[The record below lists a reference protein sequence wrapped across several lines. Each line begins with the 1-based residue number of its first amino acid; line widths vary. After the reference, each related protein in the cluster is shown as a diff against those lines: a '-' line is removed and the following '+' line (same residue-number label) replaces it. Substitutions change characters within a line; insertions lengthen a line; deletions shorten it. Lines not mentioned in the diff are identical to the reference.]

1 MLIESVKRWAIIVLL
16 IAISLLVLVVMAM
29 RVDATALQ
37 SKTSLLEQTNQNLM
51 EVAKHNADQVRAM
64 AADAKATDLL
74 VTSQQQ
80 AKAAAREQ
88 TRSNTYVIHKALSTE
103 ACATVR
109 LPDRAIGMLGP
120 SGSDKDR
127 DPLRN
132 STRIPDT

>member
-1 MLIESVKRWAIIVLL
+1 MLIESVKRWSIIVLL
-16 IAISLLVLVVMAM
+16 IVIALLALVIMAM
-29 RVDATALQ
+29 RVDAAAQQ
-37 SKTSLLEQTNQNLM
+37 SKASSLEQANQLLID
-51 EVAKHNADQVRAM
+51 VAKANADQVRAM

-74 VTSQQQ
+74 VTSQQK
-80 AKAAAREQ
+80 AKATAREQ